1 MGSCDNPWEVESI
14 QSFAFLNCPE
24 CTFKTKEESFFQDH
38 AIETHPLCFVL
49 FGNYVQE
56 VTIDEQK
63 PIIEASETEYYVE
76 IKGEE
81 VPSKSELES
90 ALASITESDIT
101 PEINEKTSTIVSTPL
116 EAVNN
121 LSISNSNLQSPN
133 IKLLY
138 FEKDAGLLAL
148 FDLLKFCFENK

>member
-76 IKGEE
+76 IKGDE
-81 VPSKSELES
+81 VPSKLELES
-90 ALASITESDIT
+90 ALASITEKDTKPVI
-101 PEINEKTSTIVSTPL
+101 IQKSTNTVHT
-116 EAVNN
+116 AVV
-121 LSISNSNLQSPN
+121 Q
-133 IKLLY
+133 
-138 FEKDAGLLAL
+138 G
-148 FDLLKFCFENK
+148 DLLRDIVN